1 MEALQG
7 MGKRAGS
14 KRLVKR
20 HEEILAAVIRRYVA
34 RGRPVGSK
42 AIARGLSQS
51 LSPATVRSCMAEL
64 EGAGYL
70 EQPHISAGRIPT
82 DRAYRLYVD
91 RWLGAKG
98 LNPSTECY
106 IAEALRA
113 HCTALETLMAKA
125 SKVLA
130 EVSRN
135 VGVVLGSPLDE
146 EVLEHIKFIK
156 LPERRVLAVVVSKP
170 DRVEN
175 KVMRADEEI
184 SQEDLDGAA
193 DYLNDH
199 FRGWSL
205 RAVRMEIFQRLEGMN
220 ALSDQVISNLTKLF
234 TWGKLAESEPAQL
247 FVEGAAK
254 MLGRS
259 DFGDLRRAR
268 SLLAA
273 FEEKAKLARILDA
286 CLKSP
291 AQGVRVLI
299 GRENPSREMR
309 QCAVVASPYRY
320 RNRVVGALGVVGPTR
335 MEYGRAVSTVGFVA
349 NTCSRLLSTN

>member
-1 MEALQG
+1 
-7 MGKRAGS
+7 MGRQPRA
-14 KRLVKR
+14 KRLVRR

-34 RGRPVGSK
+34 DGKPVGSH
-42 AIARGLSQS
+42 AISQSLEHS
-51 LSPATVRSCMAEL
+51 LSPATVRNCMADL
-64 EGAGYL
+64 ETAGYL

-91 RWLGAKG
+91 RWLGPRG
-98 LNPSTECY
+98 LNATTQRY
-106 IAEALRA
+106 IAETLRA
-113 HCTALETLMAKA
+113 HCTALETLLGEA

-135 VGVVLGSPLDE
+135 VGVVVGSPLDE
-146 EVLEHIKFIK
+146 DSLEHIKFIK
-156 LPERRVLAVVVSKP
+156 LPEHRVLAVVVSKP

-175 KVMRADEEI
+175 KVMRVEDEI
-184 SQEDLDGAA
+184 SQEELDRAA
-193 DYLNDH
+193 NYLNEH

-205 RAVRMEIFQRLEGMN
+205 RAVRMEVFQRLEGMR
-220 ALSDQVISNLTKLF
+220 ALSDQMISNLTKLF

-254 MLGRS
+254 LLGRP
-259 DFGDLRRAR
+259 DFGDVRAAR

-273 FEEKAKLARILDA
+273 FEGKAKLARILDA
-286 CLKSP
+286 CLKTP
-291 AQGVRVLI
+291 GQGVQVLI

-309 QCAVVASPYRY
+309 QCAVVAAPYRY

-335 MEYGRAVSTVGFVA
+335 MEYDRAVSTVDFVA